1 MVTLLM
7 ELDASVPESSAA
19 VEQGD
24 SIEESL
30 MAITT
35 ATAAQAFGCACRHGV
50 RLRVAAHWI
59 MRARGMTVRS
69 LARELDVSASHLNQ
83 LFIHPR
89 RHYFHRRKRWLLEEQ
104 LGFDIWLY
112 PEALCADSRPGDL
125 DAMLHSLRLLGMPAG
140 IAANMALDARGI
152 QIERD
157 LCPLL
162 GLRYR
167 AIKRRLDGE
176 IQPTPSERAALLP
189 TLGFDPWT
197 QALAA

>member
-1 MVTLLM
+1 MVHM
-7 ELDASVPESSAA
+7 ELDHSVSAFIPMTDIDDA
-19 VEQGD
+19 GFDE
-24 SIEESL
+24 L
-30 MAITT
+30 PRITAET
-35 ATAAQAFGCACRHGV
+35 ATQVFGCACRHGV

-69 LARELDVSASHLNQ
+69 LAGELDVSASHLNQ
-83 LFIHPR
+83 LFIHPH
-89 RHYFHRRKRWLLEEQ
+89 RHYFHRRKRRLLAEQ

-112 PEALCADSRPGDL
+112 PETLCTDSRPADL
-125 DAMLHSLRLLGMPAG
+125 DSLLHSLRLLGMPAG

-152 QIERD
+152 EIERD

-176 IQPTPSERAALLP
+176 ITPTHDERTVLVTA
-189 TLGFDPWT
+189 LGFDPWPP
-197 QALAA
+197 ALAA

>member
-1 MVTLLM
+1 M
-7 ELDASVPESSAA
+7 ELNLSVSVSLTMT
-19 VEQGD
+19 D
-24 SIEESL
+24 SDDVIGEEL
-30 MAITT
+30 PRITAET
-35 ATAAQAFGCACRHGV
+35 ATQVFGYACRHGV

-69 LARELDVSASHLNQ
+69 LAGDLDVSVSHLNQ
-83 LFIHPR
+83 LFIHPH
-89 RHYFHRRKRWLLEEQ
+89 RHYFHRRKRRLLAEQ

-112 PEALCADSRPGDL
+112 PETLCTGSRPADL
-125 DAMLHSLRLLGMPAG
+125 DSLLHSLRLLGMPAG

-152 QIERD
+152 EIERD

-176 IQPTPSERAALLP
+176 IQPSASERAVLVSV
-189 TLGFDPWT
+189 LGFDPWP
-197 QALAA
+197 QAVAA